1 MSTRIALDEF
11 QDAFA
16 RALFASPFEADPPV
30 YAIARQPAFAVYRNT
45 VMKGC
50 IDALQA
56 NFPAVARLV
65 GEEWLRAAAREYV
78 VHQPP
83 TDPALVTYGRTFP
96 EFLSTF
102 GPAGELP
109 YLADVARLDR
119 LWTEAHV
126 AADDPVIAASDF
138 MALAPESLAAARL
151 LPHRAA
157 RWAFFDAPI
166 YTIWSRNREGDGDG
180 AAIEWTSEGAL
191 LARPHG
197 AVVWRRLDESG
208 FRFLDACDRGAT
220 IGQAMDAALEV
231 DREADLVALISNLLH
246 AGAIARLIQGP

>member
-1 MSTRIALDEF
+1 MTARIALGEF

-16 RALFASPFEADPPV
+16 RALFASPFEADLPV
-30 YAIARQPAFAVYRNT
+30 YAIARQPAFAIYRNT
-45 VMKGC
+45 VVKGC

-56 NFPAVARLV
+56 NFPAVTRLV

-83 TDPALVTYGRTFP
+83 TDPTLATYGRTFP

-102 GPAGELP
+102 EPAGDLP

-126 AADDPVIAASDF
+126 AADDPVVTASDF
-138 MALAPESLAAARL
+138 MALDPESLADARL
-151 LPHRAA
+151 LAHRAA

-166 YTIWSRNREGDGDG
+166 YSIWSRNREGDGDG
-180 AAIEWTSEGAL
+180 SAIEWSSEGAL
-191 LARPHG
+191 LTRPHG
-197 AVVWRRLDESG
+197 AVVWQPLDESG

-220 IGQAMDAALEV
+220 VAQAMDAALEV
-231 DREADLVALISNLLH
+231 DPDADLVALISNLLH
-246 AGAIARLIQGP
+246 AGAIARLIKGP